1 MSLLEIFIKIAPRA
15 YDRLR
20 SHISAES
27 AAHEAIEKASRIDHS
42 VEGVLFAG
50 YTIACNEEQARI
62 ILEVA
67 KRHCPEI
74 IPDIE
79 KAITL
84 ARSG

>member
-1 MSLLEIFIKIAPRA
+1 MEIFIKIPPRA
-15 YDRLR
+15 YARLR
-20 SHISAES
+20 SHIPVDS

-50 YTIACNEEQARI
+50 YTIGCNEEQARI
-62 ILEVA
+62 ILEA
-67 KRHCPEI
+67 ARQCCPEI

-84 ARSG
+84 PRPS

>member
-1 MSLLEIFIKIAPRA
+1 MEIFIKLAPRA
-15 YDRLR
+15 YNQLR
-20 SHISAES
+20 SHIPAES

-42 VEGVLFAG
+42 LEGVVFAG
-50 YTIACNEEQARI
+50 YSIPCNDEQARI
-62 ILEVA
+62 ILEIA
-67 KRHCPEI
+67 KQYCPDI

>member
-1 MSLLEIFIKIAPRA
+1 MEIFIKLAPRA
-15 YDRLR
+15 FDLLR
-20 SHISAES
+20 SHVPPES

-50 YTIACNEEQARI
+50 YSIPCSEKQAHVLLGIAKQS
-62 ILEVA
+62 
-67 KRHCPEI
+67 CPEI
-74 IPDIE
+74 VLDIE